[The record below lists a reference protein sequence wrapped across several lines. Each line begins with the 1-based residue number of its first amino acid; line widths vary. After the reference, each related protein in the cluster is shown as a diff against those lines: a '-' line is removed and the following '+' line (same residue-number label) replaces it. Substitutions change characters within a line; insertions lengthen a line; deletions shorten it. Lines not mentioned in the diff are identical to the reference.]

1 MAIQYTFTSHCVAF
15 PSKLVAQEGGEH
27 IYNIELTSNTDNGN
41 LVAKG
46 DFIDLDLYKE
56 AAVTTFAGKIQKQAA
71 NGNWYVEVVT
81 PGDALFVYMQAFIA
95 EDWTN
100 TFKKES
106 NFYNAKGD
114 TVRGYALHVGD
125 VFEVSELGFTGTP
138 VAGATVSCENK
149 KLKVASEEE
158 EGGGE

>member
-1 MAIQYTFTSHCVAF
+1 MIKYAIDQHAIAW
-15 PSKLVAQEGGEH
+15 PSKLVAQNGGEH
-27 IYNIELTSNTDNGN
+27 VYNIELTSDTDNGN
-41 LVAKG
+41 LVARG

-56 AAVTTFAGKIQKQAA
+56 AAVTEFAGVVQKQAA

-81 PGDALFVYMQAFIA
+81 PGDALFVYMQPFSA

-100 TFKKES
+100 TWKKES
-106 NFYNAKGD
+106 NFYNAKGE

-138 VAGATVSCENK
+138 EEGVEVSCAAK
-149 KLKVASEEE
+149 KLVVTTTE
-158 EGGGE
+158 